1 MTVTMLI
8 TGNSIPGGG
17 TASREAEY
25 RDQGGGGMWL
35 ETHQCRGERGSSP
48 TCSKPLVLFSEEEEK

>member
-1 MTVTMLI
+1 MTVTMPI

-25 RDQGGGGMWL
+25 RGQGGGGMWL
-35 ETHQCRGERGSSP
+35 ELKWERVVGQS
-48 TCSKPLVLFSEEEEK
+48 LWSELGYFT